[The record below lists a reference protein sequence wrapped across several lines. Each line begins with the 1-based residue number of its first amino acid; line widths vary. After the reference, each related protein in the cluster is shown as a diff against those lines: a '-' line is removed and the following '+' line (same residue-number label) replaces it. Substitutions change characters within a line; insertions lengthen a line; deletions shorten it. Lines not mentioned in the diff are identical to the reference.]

1 MDKHTTYD
9 DVASCTGIRAS
20 NDPSG
25 TMLGLAA
32 V

>member
-20 NDPSG
+20 TDPFG
-25 TMLGLAA
+25 TMLGTVA